1 MSVYV
6 LEYTVLQLK
15 EMITQQQQILTTV
28 VDNCK
33 KLADMAEKSKNNFDI
48 LDLKYK
54 LLYAEHQLLKDRV
67 EHQEIKHTK

>member
-6 LEYTVLQLK
+6 LEYTVVQLK
-15 EMITQQQQILTTV
+15 EMINQQQQILTMV

-54 LLYAEHQLLKDRV
+54 LLYAEYQLLKDRV
-67 EHQEIKHTK
+67 EHQEIKHNL